1 MAQGSFKIRVTPRR
15 FRSKRLIGSLRKLG
29 GLEAVVHRVGK
40 RLRAEVRRNLSG
52 KILQRRTGKLWSSWD
67 FRKVA
72 LSDGWRVVVGSDVV
86 YARIHE
92 KGGMAGRGHRTRIP
106 KRRYATRALVAQK
119 DNIRKAFRKFLAK
132 VASG

>member
-1 MAQGSFKIRVTPRR
+1 MAGHIKITVTPRR
-15 FRSKRLIGSLRKLG
+15 FRSKRLIGAERKLG
-29 GLEAVVHRVGK
+29 GLEAVITRVGK
-40 RLRAEVRRNLSG
+40 RLKAEVRRNLSG
-52 KILQRRTGKLWSSWD
+52 RVLQRRTGKLWESWD
-67 FRKVA
+67 FRKQA

-106 KRRYATRALVAQK
+106 KRRYATRALIAQK
-119 DNIRKAFRKFLAK
+119 DNIRKAFRTFLAK

>member
-1 MAQGSFKIRVTPRR
+1 MAGRIKITVIPRR
-15 FRSKRLIGSLRKLG
+15 FRSKRLAGSLRKLG
-29 GLEAVVHRVGK
+29 GLEAVVHRIGK
-40 RLRAEVRRNLSG
+40 RLRTEVRRNLSG
-52 KILQRRTGKLWSSWD
+52 RVLQRRTGDLWRSWD
-67 FRKVA
+67 FKMQA

-106 KRRYATRALVAQK
+106 KRRYATRALIAQK
-119 DNIRKAFRKFLAK
+119 DNIRKAFRTFLAK